1 MIIDE
6 TYLAILEYTLM
17 RMSRLFFQTLRDA
30 PADAEVISHNLLVRT
45 GMIKQ
50 IAAGIFD
57 YLPLG
62 LRAKRK
68 IEQIIREE
76 MDAVGGQ
83 EVSLP
88 VVHPAELWQKSGRWY
103 QIGDDMARFK
113 DRAGRDMVLGMTH
126 EEIMAD
132 MAQQIV
138 SSYRQLPFVLYQ
150 IQTKFRDEPRP
161 RAGIIRVRE
170 FTMKDAYSFDRDQAG
185 LDAFYPRIY
194 QAYFNVFRR
203 AGMEVIA
210 VQSDVGMMGG
220 SMAHEFMALLPIG
233 EDTII
238 VCDKCGYSAN
248 RQVATFRKPQP
259 PVVDA
264 LPAEEV
270 YTPGATTIAALAD
283 FLHIGSDQTAK
294 AVFLMAEMDGP
305 AGPDGKAG
313 KIVNR
318 FVFAVLRGD
327 MELNETK
334 LTNAIKARGVRPAT
348 VEEIHA
354 VGAEAG
360 YGSPIGIA
368 RDQVLLVVDDLVAA
382 SPNLVAGANKVDY
395 HLRNTNYGRDYQA
408 DIVTDLAAAGDGHAC
423 PQCGETLH
431 AVRGVEVGN
440 IFKLGTKYSVAMGAT
455 YLDENGASNPIVM
468 GSYGI
473 GSERLM
479 ACVVERFND
488 EKGIIW
494 PISVAPYQVALVS
507 LANEKSPEVAAA
519 AEEIYTQLQAAGF
532 EVLFDDRDERAGVK
546 FNDADLLGMPLRL
559 TVGGK
564 GLQQGIVELKIRRT
578 GEMRSIPLD
587 DLEGGLRAAAAE
599 EWAWINALLRPEAL
613 DV

>member
-1 MIIDE
+1 
-6 TYLAILEYTLM
+6 M

-185 LDAFYPRIY
+185 LDAFYPHIY
-194 QAYFNVFRR
+194 QAYFNIFRR
-203 AGMEVIA
+203 AGMDVIA

-238 VCDKCGYSAN
+238 VCDSCGYSAN
-248 RQVATFRKPQP
+248 RQIANLRKPQP
-259 PVVDA
+259 PVADA
-264 LPAEEV
+264 LPLEEV
-270 YTPGATTIAALAD
+270 HTPGATTIAALAD
-283 FLHIGSDQTAK
+283 FLHIGAEQTAK
-294 AVFLMAEMDGP
+294 AVFLMAELDGP
-305 AGPDGKAG
+305 AGPDGKPG
-313 KIVNR
+313 NPVNR
-318 FVFAVLRGD
+318 FIFAVLRGD

-334 LTNAIKARGVRPAT
+334 LTNAIKARSVRPAT
-348 VEEIHA
+348 VEEIRA

-360 YGSPIGIA
+360 YGSPIGIP

-395 HLRNTNYGRDYQA
+395 HLRNTNCGRDYTGRHCDRPCGGGRRA
-408 DIVTDLAAAGDGHAC
+408 RLPAVWRSAAR
-423 PQCGETLH
+423 
-431 AVRGVEVGN
+431 VRGVEVGN

-455 YLDENGASNPIVM
+455 FLDENGASKPIVM

-479 ACVVERFND
+479 ACIVERFND
-488 EKGIIW
+488 DKGIIW

-519 AEEIYTQLQAAGF
+519 AEEIYAQLQAAGF

-546 FNDADLLGMPLRL
+546 FNDADLLGMPLRV

-564 GLQQGIVELKIRRT
+564 GLQQGIVELKMRRT
-578 GEMRSIPLD
+578 GEMRTIPLAE
-587 DLEGGLRAAAAE
+587 LVEGMRAAADE
-599 EWAWINALLRPEAL
+599 EWAWINALHKDEAL
-613 DV
+613 EL

>member
-1 MIIDE
+1 
-6 TYLAILEYTLM
+6 M

-30 PADAEVISHNLLVRT
+30 PADADVISHNLLVRT

-57 YLPLG
+57 FLPLG
-62 LRAKRK
+62 LRVKRK
-68 IEQIIREE
+68 IERIIREE
-76 MDAVGGQ
+76 MDAIGGQ

-103 QIGDDMARFK
+103 QIGDDMARLK
-113 DRAGRDMVLGMTH
+113 DRNGRDMVLGMTH

-185 LDAFYPRIY
+185 LDAFYPHIY

-203 AGMEVIA
+203 AGMDVIA

-238 VCDKCGYSAN
+238 VCDNCDYSAN

-259 PVVDA
+259 PTGA
-264 LPAEEV
+264 QLPLEEV
-270 YTPGATTIAALAD
+270 HTPGATTIAALAD
-283 FLHIGSDQTAK
+283 FLHIGPDQTAK

-305 AGPDGKAG
+305 AQADGKAG
-313 KIVNR
+313 KIINR

-334 LTNAIKARGVRPAT
+334 LTNAINARSVRPAT

-354 VGAEAG
+354 VGAAAG
-360 YGSPIGIA
+360 YGSPIGIQ
-368 RDQVLLVVDDLVAA
+368 RDQVLLVVDDLVAV

-395 HLRNTNYGRDYQA
+395 HLRNTNFGRDYQA
-408 DIVTDLAAAGDGHAC
+408 DIVTDLAAAGDGHGCPAC
-423 PQCGETLH
+423 GAPLR

-440 IFKLGTKYSVAMGAT
+440 IFKLGTQYSVAMGAT

-479 ACVVERFND
+479 ACIVERFND
-488 EKGIIW
+488 DKGIIW
-494 PISVAPYQVALVS
+494 PMSVAPYQIALVS
-507 LANEKSPEVAAA
+507 LATEKSPEVAAA
-519 AEEIYTQLQAAGF
+519 AEAIYQQLLAAGF

-564 GLQQGIVELKIRRT
+564 GLQQGIVEFKVRRT
-578 GEMRSIPLD
+578 GEMGTIPLD
-587 DLEGGLRAAAAE
+587 GLVAGLHAAIAAE
-599 EWAWINALLRPEAL
+599 QAWIDALHKVESL
-613 DV
+613 D